1 VAEDCLVGYRESGPE
16 RDIVM
21 MKYAG
26 RCYSC
31 NCRVYIVPSGFDIM
45 RRDDCDP
52 ILICNVCDHLHPG
65 AWERVLGN
73 Y

>member
-1 VAEDCLVGYRESGPE
+1 MPEDVLVGYSESSEG
-16 RDIVM
+16 RDITM

-31 NCRVYIVPSGFDIM
+31 SRRVYIVPSGFDIM

-52 ILICNVCDHLHPG
+52 ILICFDCDRRWPD
-65 AWERVLGN
+65 AWTRVLGN
-73 Y
+73 G